1 MSQTFK
7 LSTSLDFSYPYEA
20 GEDLWDS
27 FRRFCGERYAP
38 SRLLLAIDEN
48 VDDLH
53 GETLRRECGK
63 QFGECVTA
71 VIPEGEWSKSVEEWR
86 RLTDALMESAPERNT
101 PLLAV
106 GGGVTG
112 DLAGFAASTLL
123 RGIPLIHMPT
133 TLLAMV
139 DSSVG
144 GKTGV
149 NHAAGK
155 NLVGSFYQPDA
166 VFAQLRFLQTLPE
179 EEWVNGLA
187 EMLKYAA
194 IRRPE
199 LFEELRLAVSEGF
212 GPSDLWSDLVFRSAR
227 IKAEIVEEDMLESG
241 SRAFLNF
248 GHTYAHALEKIAG
261 YGNISHG
268 EAVFL
273 GMIAATRA
281 SEELGAPVDPAR
293 FGPFLSL
300 YRAPYDRYSERTEEL
315 MEAMKRDKKVKEKE
329 LHLVLLDRWGEPRLQ
344 RAPAARLVEE
354 SWNYAFRMVTQ
365 TAE

>member
-1 MSQTFK
+1 M
-7 LSTSLDFSYPYEA
+7 
-20 GEDLWDS
+20 WDS
-27 FRRFCGERYAP
+27 FRRFCGERYAS
-38 SRLLLAIDEN
+38 SRLLLAVDEEVN
-48 VDDLH
+48 DLH
-53 GETLRRECGK
+53 GEAVRRECGRL
-63 QFGECVTA
+63 FGECVTA
-71 VIPEGEWSKSVEEWR
+71 VVPEGERSKSVEEWR
-86 RLTDALMESAPERNT
+86 RLTDVFMESGPERGT

-133 TLLAMV
+133 TLLGMV

-155 NLVGSFYQPDA
+155 NLIGSFYQPAA
-166 VFAQLRFLQTLPE
+166 VFAQFRFLRTLPE

-194 IRRPE
+194 IRQPE
-199 LFEELRLAVSEGF
+199 LFEELRLAAGEGF
-212 GPSDLWSDLVFRSAR
+212 GVSDRWGDLVFRSAR
-227 IKAEIVEEDMLESG
+227 IKGEIVEEDTLESG
-241 SRAFLNF
+241 RRAFLNF
-248 GHTYAHALEKIAG
+248 GHTYGHALEKIAG

-281 SEELGAPVDPAR
+281 SEKLGAPVDPAR

-300 YRAPYDRYSERTEEL
+300 YRAPYGRYSNRTDEL

-329 LHLVLLDRWGEPRLQ
+329 LRLVLLDRWGEPRLY
-344 RAPAARLVEE
+344 RAPDARLVEE

-365 TAE
+365 SAE